1 MRKRKRLRKRIIEII
16 GERKKRQSEK
26 KTWTKRDKDIKK
38 KRERWTERKSN
49 SVKEIDRE
57 KQKNRIGKER
67 VI

>member
-1 MRKRKRLRKRIIEII
+1 LRKRKRLRKRIIEII